1 MGDFLPR
8 EDEAICKACAMP
20 HPVDEWR
27 GVKYYYC
34 PESER
39 VYLVNKKE
47 ENNER

>member
-1 MGDFLPR
+1 MGELLPR
-8 EDEAICKACAMP
+8 EGEAICKACAMP

-47 ENNER
+47 DKDG